1 MSMDV
6 EKQVEKEI
14 ELQGSQIQ
22 VNNLGDNLEIE
33 NDEAGGDNS
42 DGNEN
47 WLNKTYKIK
56 IKAYENE
63 IDSITV

>member
-22 VNNLGDNLEIE
+22 VNNLGDKLEIE
-33 NDEAGGDNS
+33 NDEAGGDSS

>member
-14 ELQGSQIQ
+14 EIQGSQIQ
-22 VNNLGDNLEIE
+22 VNNLGDKLEIE

-42 DGNEN
+42 EGNEN